1 MFVSK
6 ILALLG
12 ATASAINFLKLDQG
26 GDDASLHCINGNTFC
41 QRTREFKI
49 DQQAQ
54 AGNDLL
60 YSIDP
65 TSI

>member
-12 ATASAINFLKLDQG
+12 ATASAINFSKLDQM

-49 DQQAQ
+49 D
-54 AGNDLL
+54 
-60 YSIDP
+60 
-65 TSI
+65 